1 MTKAVRRPLA
11 TTTTTP
17 GPSLLV
23 EQLCSTFPFEVER
36 GPFELFDDDQSAL
49 EIGQVD
55 ARGDVPL
62 WLIGRIGI

>member
-1 MTKAVRRPLA
+1 
-11 TTTTTP
+11 
-17 GPSLLV
+17 V

-36 GPFELFDDDQSAL
+36 GLFELFDDGQSAL